1 MVTAVE
7 LEKSESRLRNEFE
20 KGDRA
25 LHARMNDAI
34 GEMRKSR
41 KTMDSAIVEIAVLA
55 AKDKDRPD
63 ETGIR
68 NMVNVEAGK
77 VVKAHFDLCNAKN
90 AGDKERFVGKAVLGL
105 GAKIGGVGLGAG
117 VGFAGIQKLIDMWIG

>member
-55 AKDKDRPD
+55 AKAEDRPD

-77 VVKAHFDLCNAKN
+77 AISAHFELCTLKN
-90 AGDKERFVGKAVLGL
+90 KGDSERLVGRAVLGV
-105 GAKIGGVGLGAG
+105 GAKIGGVGLVAG
-117 VGFAGIQKLIDMWIG
+117 GGFAGIQKLIDMWIG